1 MLQDDFEYVKDPVAK
16 KRMLA
21 YQEKENLKR
30 KLDLE
35 RIKNG
40 LALNEMVMA
49 AVHRLGGT
57 DWFVDLAIDDPKTFA
72 QLLST
77 LVKAQGQMEM
87 MNKAVKANSGFN
99 FQMILNNDSG
109 MKDVN

>member
-1 MLQDDFEYVKDPVAK
+1 MKRPWHFKKALIQQRDDKLK
-16 KRMLA
+16 KKLA
-21 YQEKENLKR
+21 
-30 KLDLE
+30 LE

-40 LALNEMVMA
+40 LALNEMVMD
-49 AVHRLGGT
+49 AVYRLGGT
-57 DWFVDLAIDDPKTFA
+57 EWFIDLAIDDPKTFA

-77 LVKAQGQMEM
+77 LVKAQGQMDI